1 MTAASLLHIWDI
13 EYGRRQELTWESFY
27 VFALVPL
34 KDRSAAKSRLS
45 SILNEERR
53 RDLAAGLAE
62 NVLNALTQAQEITGV
77 CVVTD
82 DPHLSRL
89 ADAYGVDV
97 LADPLNGLNP
107 AVSFGL
113 EQLAKRGIDQCLVL
127 HGDLPLVSAADVDGL
142 VRSYRRQLESTKGDT
157 IGLVA
162 CKSGQGTN
170 ALILRADMSF
180 PLHYGEKSFHKHL
193 DQAKQQNI
201 QPIILD
207 QPVIA
212 LDIDA
217 PDDLI
222 EAANRLDPRSTKPD
236 STLHRIL
243 MSVRSMGDPATLD
256 LVLRNAAAGK
266 PVTRQE
272 ADILSAQASLKTL
285 METAAQIRDR
295 GFGPVVTYS
304 RKIFLPLTHLCR
316 DVCHYCTFAQ
326 RPSQLSKLFMSPD
339 DALKVA
345 RQGAEL
351 GCKEVLL
358 TLGEMPEARY
368 AAAREALATMGF
380 ASTLDYVT
388 HIAKYVHEETGLLP
402 HINAGC
408 MTDEEMLRLKEV
420 SASMGVMLETSSPR
434 LSQKGEAHF
443 GSPDK
448 DPFVRLDTLARAGRL
463 KVPFTT
469 GILIGIG
476 ETRQERIDSLFA
488 IRDLHERFGHIQE
501 VIIQN
506 FVPKSDTKMSA
517 VDAATGED
525 LQWTIAMARL
535 IFGAEMSL
543 QAPPNL
549 THGDL
554 TPLLEAGINDW
565 GGVSPLTPD
574 YVNPESPWPHIDDLA
589 KQSARGGKVLQQRL
603 TVYPDYI
610 AAAETWLSPHMKTA
624 TLKLADGAGLARE
637 DDWLTGQCDEGPQN
651 FAANPYRMDIS
662 PIIREL
668 LEEVTSYGTD
678 YLNEEQIGAL
688 FNARG
693 PDLPA
698 VIDAADQMRRQQVG
712 ETLTYVINRNIN
724 YTNMCTYRCQFC
736 AFSKGRRREGAADAA
751 YLMDLEEIARRA
763 QEAWDKGATEVCL
776 QGGIHPNFT
785 GETYLD
791 ICRTIRAQLPDMHIH
806 AFSPLEVWHG
816 AESLNLSLVEFLI
829 ELKKAGLGS
838 MPGTAAEILDDEVR
852 DIICPDKINTR
863 QWLDVMAAAHSIG
876 LRTTSTIM
884 FGHVDTYVHW
894 ARHLLR
900 LKELQRHT
908 NGFTEF
914 VPLPFVA
921 AEAPLFRKGHARLGP
936 TYREAVL
943 MHSVARL
950 VLGEVIPNIQTSWVK
965 MGQDGVKASLMAGA
979 NDMGGTLMNE
989 SITRAA
995 GASHGQEWT
1004 RADMSRIAADL
1015 NRPLARRSTLYR
1027 PIEDSTPQ
1035 LTSP

>member
-1 MTAASLLHIWDI
+1 M
-13 EYGRRQELTWESFY
+13 
-27 VFALVPL
+27 FALVPL

-45 SILNEERR
+45 GELTLESRR
-53 RDLAAGLAE
+53 QLATGLAE
-62 NVLNALTQAQEITGV
+62 NVLEALSHAREITGLY
-77 CVVTD
+77 VVTD
-82 DPHLSRL
+82 DNHLSRL
-89 ADAYGVDV
+89 ADSYGAKV
-97 LADPLNGLNP
+97 LADPQKGLNH

-113 EQLAKRGIDQCLVL
+113 EQLAKHGVDQCLVL
-127 HGDLPLVSAADVDGL
+127 HGDLPLVSGPDIDGL
-142 VRSYRRQLESTKGDT
+142 VRSYRRQLEATQT
-157 IGLVA
+157 EAIGLVA
-162 CKSGQGTN
+162 CKDESGTN
-170 ALILRADMSF
+170 ALLLRPSLNFD
-180 PLHYGEKSFHKHL
+180 LHYGQNSFHKHL
-193 DQAKQQNI
+193 QEAARCGV

-207 QPVIA
+207 HPVVA

-217 PDDLI
+217 PEDLI
-222 EAANRLDPRSTKPD
+222 EAAHQLDDVQTNSDTV
-236 STLHRIL
+236 LHRIL
-243 MSVRSMGDPATLD
+243 NSYHPNPKPATTD
-256 LVLRNAAAGK
+256 RVLRNALAGH
-266 PVTRQE
+266 PIARQDARLLE
-272 ADILSAQASLKTL
+272 ADVTLETL
-285 METAAQIRDR
+285 METAAQLRDR
-295 GFGPVVTYS
+295 RFGPLVTYS
-304 RKIFLPLTHLCR
+304 RKIFLPLTQLCR
-316 DVCHYCTFAQ
+316 DVCHYCTFAKSP
-326 RPSQLSKLFMSPD
+326 RHLSKFFMSPEE
-339 DALKVA
+339 ALSIT
-345 RQGAEL
+345 REGAKL

-368 AAAREALATMGF
+368 AVAREALSAMGF

-388 HIAKYVHEETGLLP
+388 HIARIVHDETGLLP

-408 MTDEEMLRLKEV
+408 MTDQQMLRLREV
-420 SASMGVMLETSSPR
+420 SASMGVMLETTSPR
-434 LSQKGEAHF
+434 LSEKGNAHF

-448 DPFVRLDTLARAGRL
+448 DPYVRLDTLARAGRL

-476 ETRQERIDSLFA
+476 ETRQERIESLFA
-488 IRDLHERFGHIQE
+488 IRDLHQRFGHIQE

-506 FVPKSDTKMSA
+506 FVPKTDTKMA
-517 VDAATGED
+517 EVEAASQDD
-525 LQWTIAMARL
+525 LLWTIAMARL

-554 TPLLEAGINDW
+554 TPLIKAGVNDW

-589 KQSARGGKVLQQRL
+589 KQTARGGKVLQQRL
-603 TVYPDYI
+603 TVYPSYI
-610 AAAETWLSPHMKTA
+610 SDADTWLSPKMKTA
-624 TLKLADGAGLARE
+624 AFKLADSAGLARE
-637 DDWLTGQCDEGPQN
+637 DDWLTGQCDTGPDQ
-651 FAANPYRMDIS
+651 FAATRHTHLTAS
-662 PIIREL
+662 PVVSEL
-668 LEEVTSYGTD
+668 LEEITSYGTD

-693 PDLPA
+693 PDLSA
-698 VIDAADQMRRQQVG
+698 VISAADLMRQEQVG
-712 ETLTYVINRNIN
+712 DTLTYVINRNIN

-751 YLMDLEEIARRA
+751 YLMDYQEITNRA

-776 QGGIHPNFT
+776 QGGIHPSFT
-785 GETYLD
+785 GNTYLD
-791 ICRTIRAQLPDMHIH
+791 ICRSIRAQLPDMHIH

-816 AESLNLSLVEFLI
+816 AQSLNLSLVEFLI

-876 LRTTSTIM
+876 LKTTSTIM

-900 LKELQRHT
+900 LKELQKHT

-921 AEAPLFRKGHARLGP
+921 AEAPLFRKGLSRLGP

-943 MHSVARL
+943 MHAVARL

-965 MGQDGVKASLMAGA
+965 MGRDGVKASLMAGA

-1004 RADMSRIAADL
+1004 PIDMARVAQNL
-1015 NRPLARRSTLYR
+1015 GRPLARRSTLYSLV
-1027 PIEDSTPQ
+1027 EDIAPEFAS
-1035 LTSP
+1035 S

>member
-1 MTAASLLHIWDI
+1 
-13 EYGRRQELTWESFY
+13 

-45 SILNEERR
+45 TILDEESRR
-53 RDLAAGLAE
+53 ELAKGLAE
-62 NVLNALTQAQEITGV
+62 NVLDALTNADEITGI

-82 DPHLSRL
+82 DHHLSNL
-89 ADAYGVDV
+89 ATAYGVEV
-97 LADPLNGLNP
+97 MADPQKGLNP

-113 EQLAKRGIDQCLVL
+113 RQLAERGVEQCLIL
-127 HGDLPLVSAADVDGL
+127 HGDLPLVSASDVDGL
-142 VRSYRRQLESTKGDT
+142 IRSHRRQLEATKGEA

-162 CKSGQGTN
+162 CKNGQGTN
-170 ALILRADMSF
+170 ALILRPASQF
-180 PLHYGEKSFHKHL
+180 PLHYGKDSFRRHL
-193 DQAKQQNI
+193 DEAEKAGV
-201 QPIILD
+201 
-207 QPVIA
+207 QPVILEQPLIA
-212 LDIDA
+212 LDIDT
-217 PDDLI
+217 PEDLVA
-222 EAANRLDPRSTKPD
+222 AANRLNPETADTTKA
-236 STLHRIL
+236 LHHLL
-243 MSVRSMGDPATLD
+243 MSHRNVPEPATTADLLD
-256 LVLRNAAAGK
+256 RALAGR
-266 PVTRQE
+266 PITWRE
-272 ADILSAQASLKTL
+272 AGRLAEEAPLETL
-285 METAAQIRDR
+285 MEVAGQIRDR
-295 GFGPVVTYS
+295 GFGPLVTYS

-316 DVCHYCTFAQ
+316 DVCHYCTFAK
-326 RPSQLSKLFMSPD
+326 RPSQLPQLFMSPED
-339 DALKVA
+339 VLTVA
-345 RQGAEL
+345 RQGAAL
-351 GCKEVLL
+351 GCKEALL

-368 AAAREALATMGF
+368 AAARQALADLGF

-388 HIAKYVHEETGLLP
+388 HIARIVYEETGLLP

-408 MTDEEMLRLKEV
+408 MTDDEMRRLKEV
-420 SASMGVMLETSSPR
+420 SASMGVMLETASPR
-434 LSQKGEAHF
+434 LGEKGQAHF

-476 ETRQERIDSLFA
+476 ETRQERINSLFA
-488 IRDLHERFGHIQE
+488 IRELHERFGHIQE

-517 VDAATGED
+517 VDAATSPD

-535 IFGAEMSL
+535 IFGADMSL

-554 TPLLEAGINDW
+554 TPLLSAGINDW

-574 YVNPESPWPHIDDLA
+574 YVNPESPWPHIDELT
-589 KQSARGGKVLQQRL
+589 KQSARSGKVLQQRL

-610 AAAETWLSPHMKTA
+610 AAAETWLSPQMKTA
-624 TLKLADGAGLARE
+624 ALKLADTAGLARE
-637 DDWLTGQCDEGPQN
+637 DDWLTGQSDEGPEG
-651 FAANPYRMDIS
+651 FGAS
-662 PIIREL
+662 PHELDTSPVVREL
-668 LEEVTSYGTD
+668 LEEITSYGTD

-693 PDLPA
+693 PDLSA
-698 VIDAADQMRRQQVG
+698 VIGAADVMRRQQVG
-712 ETLTYVINRNIN
+712 DTLTFVVNRNIN

-751 YLMDLEEIARRA
+751 YLMDLDEIARRA

-776 QGGIHPNFT
+776 QGGIHPTFT
-785 GETYLD
+785 GKTYLD
-791 ICRTIRAQLPDMHIH
+791 ICRTIRNQIPDMHIH

-816 AESLNLSLVEFLI
+816 AESLSLSLVEFLI
-829 ELKKAGLGS
+829 ELKKAGLNS

-852 DIICPDKINTR
+852 DVICPDKINTR

-876 LRTTSTIM
+876 LKTTSTIM
-884 FGHVDTYVHW
+884 FGHVDNYVHW

-943 MHSVARL
+943 MHSISRL

-965 MGQDGVKASLMAGA
+965 MGRDGVKASLNAGA

-1004 RADMSRIAADL
+1004 PTDMAKIASDL
-1015 NRPLARRSTLYR
+1015 NRPLIRRSTLYR
-1027 PIEDSTPQ
+1027 PIEDKTPAFTST
-1035 LTSP
+1035 

>member
-1 MTAASLLHIWDI
+1 
-13 EYGRRQELTWESFY
+13 

-53 RDLAAGLAE
+53 RELANGLAE
-62 NVLNALTQAQEITGV
+62 TVLKALTEAKEITGV

-82 DPHLSRL
+82 DMHLARL
-89 ADAYGVDV
+89 AKRYGVDV
-97 LADPLNGLNP
+97 LADPQKGLNP
-107 AVSFGL
+107 AVAFGL
-113 EQLAKRGIDQCLVL
+113 AQLADRGVDQCLVL
-127 HGDLPLVSAADVDGL
+127 HGDLPLVSAAEIDGL
-142 VRSYRRQLESTKGDT
+142 VRSYRRQLEATAGEAV
-157 IGLVA
+157 GLVA
-162 CKSGQGTN
+162 CKSGLGTN
-170 ALILRADMSF
+170 ALILRPSNRF
-180 PLHYGEKSFHKHL
+180 PLHYGENSFRKHL
-193 DQAKQQNI
+193 DAAKQQDLR
-201 QPIILD
+201 PIILD

-217 PDDLI
+217 PEDLVA
-222 EAANRLDPRSTKPD
+222 AANQLPLRKTDPDTPLHHLLRSTR
-236 STLHRIL
+236 T
-243 MSVRSMGDPATLD
+243 VVEPATPD
-256 LVLRNAAAGK
+256 RVLREALAGR
-266 PVTRQE
+266 PITQQE
-272 ADILSAQASLKTL
+272 AGVLAEHTSLETL
-285 METAAQIRDR
+285 MDAAAQIRDR

-326 RPSQLSKLFMSPD
+326 RPSQLAKLFMSPD
-339 DALKVA
+339 DALTIA

-368 AAAREALATMGF
+368 AAARQALADMGF
-380 ASTLDYVT
+380 DSTLDYVAR
-388 HIAKYVHEETGLLP
+388 IAQIVHEETGLLP

-408 MTDEEMLRLKEV
+408 MTDDEMERLRQV

-434 LSQKGEAHF
+434 LSEKGHAHF

-517 VDAATGED
+517 VDAATGSD

-535 IFGAEMSL
+535 IFGADMSL

-589 KQSARGGKVLQQRL
+589 KQSARGSKVLQQRL
-603 TVYPDYI
+603 TVYPHYI
-610 AAAETWLSPHMKTA
+610 SAAETWLSSQMKTA
-624 TLKLADGAGLARE
+624 TLKLADAAGLARE
-637 DDWLTGQCDEGPQN
+637 DDWLTGQCDDGPTG
-651 FAANPYRMDIS
+651 FGTNPYHMDPS

-693 PDLPA
+693 QDLSA
-698 VIDAADQMRRQQVG
+698 VIEAADQVRKQQVG

-751 YLMDLEEIARRA
+751 YLMDLEEIARRT

-785 GETYLD
+785 GQTYLE
-791 ICRTIRAQLPDMHIH
+791 ICRAIRTQLPDMHIH

-876 LRTTSTIM
+876 LKTTSTIM

-900 LKELQRHT
+900 LKELQKHT

-921 AEAPLFRKGHARLGP
+921 AEAPLFRKGRARLGP

-943 MHSVARL
+943 MHAIARL

-965 MGQDGVKASLMAGA
+965 MGRDGVKASLMAGA

-1004 RADMSRIAADL
+1004 PDDMATIARDL
-1015 NRPLARRSTLYR
+1015 DRPLARRSTLYR
-1027 PIEDSTPQ
+1027 LVDDSTPA
-1035 LTSP
+1035 LT